1 MSVHCLTL
9 AADKH
14 YYPAAK
20 RVYQASDGVRII
32 GLTCCKT
39 ISVTGFAERFESPV
53 VVRDRGHKACCEH
66 DRQYPPGERRAA
78 CDCNVDQIH
87 RDLHGQHGDE

>member
-1 MSVHCLTL
+1 MPVVLIQNIAGHDGYPVSIDSGSLVSVHCLTL

-53 VVRDRGHKACCEH
+53 VVRDRGHKTCCEH
-66 DRQYPPGERRAA
+66 DWQYPPG
-78 CDCNVDQIH
+78 
-87 RDLHGQHGDE
+87 